1 MSFQP
6 QYQDQH
12 HMPGTNEGAFITRPG
27 QPITFSTGQF
37 AGETVRVE
45 LQELQKAD
53 SGRKFVSR
61 HGTLTGLG

>member
-1 MSFQP
+1 
-6 QYQDQH
+6 
-12 HMPGTNEGAFITRPG
+12 MPGTNEGAFITRPG